1 MAKFSVAHIRSNGV
15 DLILFPVSPEITG
28 LSPTDQATVLKQA
41 QSICRSAGLAGETI
55 PVWQTAT
62 GVKFFAHERF
72 HQILRGHLTPEFLKA
87 NLNKEINA
95 PQITGNLARLLGDV
109 ASHGIG
115 MSSALQSAPPQ
126 AAATSAGA
134 GAAAS
139 QSSSLPSI
147 FGRARGDYPIRV
159 VTLLFTD
166 VVGSTKLKQVHG
178 DTRALEVMNLHHAM
192 VRRLLAQSAT
202 GEEVSTSGDSF
213 FLVFGT
219 PSEAVTFALQVQANL
234 RDIDQTDG
242 VRIQDRIGIHCG
254 EVYADAAKVAGKT
267 FDFNGINV
275 DTAARVQ
282 SLATADQILMTR
294 FAFDNAHLTLKGHE
308 IPDVGHLTWRNY
320 GLYEVKGVSQPIE
333 ICEVGETGRANLK
346 APPDA
351 EKAHRV
357 VEKR

>member
-1 MAKFSVAHIRSNGV
+1 MAKFSVAHIRSGGV
-15 DLILFPVSPEITG
+15 DLILFPVSPEIAS
-28 LSPTDQATVLKQA
+28 LSPADQGAVLRQV
-41 QSICRSAGLAGETI
+41 QNLCRSAGLAGEAI
-55 PVWQTAT
+55 PVWQTPS
-62 GVKFFAHERF
+62 GMKFFAHERF
-72 HQILRGHLTPEFLKA
+72 HQILRGHMTPEFLRA
-87 NLNKEINA
+87 NINKDINA
-95 PQITGNLARLLGDV
+95 PQITGNMARILSDV
-109 ASHGIG
+109 SSHGL
-115 MSSALQSAPPQ
+115 SAVATPHPHSPPAAP
-126 AAATSAGA
+126 AAGGGGGGGA
-134 GAAAS
+134 
-139 QSSSLPSI
+139 QSSSLPTI

-166 VVGSTKLKQVHG
+166 LVGSTKLKQTYG
-178 DTRALEVMNLHHAM
+178 DTRALEVLNLHHAL
-192 VRRLLAQSAT
+192 VRKLLAATAT

-219 PSEAVTFALQVQANL
+219 PSEAASFALQLQANL

-275 DTAARVQ
+275 DTAARVM
-282 SLATADQILMTR
+282 SLAAGDQILMTQ
-294 FAFDNAHLTLKGHE
+294 FAFANARLTLKDHE
-308 IPDVGHLTWRNY
+308 IPDVGHVTWRHH
-320 GLYEVKGVSQPIE
+320 GLYEVKGVADPID

-357 VEKR
+357 VPKH